1 MKISLDDLLHKSME
15 ENEISHMV
23 SFTSDDRKEQ
33 IINTEFKTGEVVT
46 VVCNFSSREFRLED

>member
-23 SFTSDDRKEQ
+23 SFTSDDRTEQ
-33 IINTEFKTGEVVT
+33 IINTEFKSGEVVT
-46 VVCNFSSREFRLED
+46 VVYNFSSSEFRFED